1 MGLLVDGQ
9 WQDRWY
15 DTDKSGGRF
24 ERSESSFRSWVTAD
38 GSAGP
43 SGADGFRAEAGRY
56 HLYAGYACP
65 WAHRV
70 LIYRA
75 LKGLESAID
84 VSFVHWFMGEEGWT
98 FDTDDDGIVGD
109 RLSGRSRL
117 HEVYTSADP
126 AFTGRVTIPAL
137 WDTERGTIVSNESS
151 ELIRMLDTAFDDVG
165 ARPGT
170 FLPEPEREAIAAL
183 NSRIYDTVNNGVY
196 KAGFATT
203 QQAYEEAVLPLFDT
217 LDMLDDRL
225 AKQRFLNGDAP
236 LEADWRLF
244 PTLVR
249 FDLVY
254 HGHFKCNLRRLSDYP
269 NLAGYTRDLYQW
281 PGIRGT
287 VNLDHA
293 KRHYYASHETVNPT
307 RIVPVGPE
315 MNLDAP
321 HGRG

>member
-15 DTDKSGGRF
+15 DTDKNGGRF

-43 SGADGFRAEAGRY
+43 TGESGFRAEAGRY

-98 FDTDDDGIVGD
+98 FESDDDGIVGD

-117 HEVYTSADP
+117 HQVYTAADP
-126 AFTGRVTIPAL
+126 DFTGRVTIPAL

-151 ELIRMLDTAFDDVG
+151 ELIRMLDTAFDGVG
-165 ARPGT
+165 AEPGT
-170 FLPEPEREAIAAL
+170 YLPASALDEIEAL

-196 KAGFATT
+196 KAGFATS
-203 QQAYEEAVLPLFDT
+203 QKAYEEAVFPLFDT
-217 LDMLDDRL
+217 LDTLEEIL
-225 AKQRFLNGDAP
+225 GEKRFLIGDTP
-236 LEADWRLF
+236 LEADWRLL
-244 PTLVR
+244 PTLLR

-254 HGHFKCNLRRLSDYP
+254 HGHFKCNLRRISDYP
-269 NLAGYTRDLYQW
+269 NLSGYTRDLYQW
-281 PGIRGT
+281 PGIRDT
-287 VNLDHA
+287 VNLGHA

-307 RIVPVGPE
+307 RIVPAGPL
-315 MNLDAP
+315 MDLDAP
-321 HGRG
+321 HDRS